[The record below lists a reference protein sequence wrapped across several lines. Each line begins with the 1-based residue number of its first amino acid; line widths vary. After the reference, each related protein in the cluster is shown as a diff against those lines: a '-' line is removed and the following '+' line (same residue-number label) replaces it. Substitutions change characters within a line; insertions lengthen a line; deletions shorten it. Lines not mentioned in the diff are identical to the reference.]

1 VSKVYE
7 RLDDRLIAFM
17 ARQKMFFV
25 ATAPLDAHG
34 HVNLS
39 PKGYDS
45 LVVIDP
51 VTVAWLDM
59 GGSGI
64 ETVAHLRENGRIT
77 LMFCAYEGLANIL
90 RLYGRG
96 EATALDSPDY
106 PALLELFPGRPQAR
120 AVIKVHIERIAD
132 SCGWA
137 VPFYEFKAERDQ
149 LRRYIDNVDPQTWAA
164 KRFEGN
170 ALSIDG
176 LPGLVRTAPTAAE

>member
-1 VSKVYE
+1 MSKTYH
-7 RLDDRLIAFM
+7 RLDDKLIAFIR
-17 ARQKMFFV
+17 RQKIFFV
-25 ATAPLDAHG
+25 ATAPLAAEG

-45 LVVIDP
+45 FAIIDP
-51 VTVAWLDM
+51 TTVAFLDM

-77 LMFCAYEGLANIL
+77 IMFCALEGPANIL

-96 EATALDSPDY
+96 ESTAMDAPGY
-106 PALLELFPGRPQAR
+106 PALLALFPGQPQAR
-120 AVIKVHIERIAD
+120 AVVTVRLTRIAD
-132 SCGWA
+132 SCGWG
-137 VPFYEFKAERDQ
+137 VPFYEFKGERDQ
-149 LRRYIDNVDPQTWAA
+149 LRRYIDNVEPETWAA

-176 LPGLVRTAPTAAE
+176 LPGLIRTPMAAE